1 MSNAWGLTLVAI
13 GAIFAFAISGHP
25 SWVNLHI
32 VGWVIMLT
40 GIAGMILKRTGYGRF
55 GPPPFFRQSQ
65 QSAPPPQPPGG
76 SYPAAITG
84 KVISDQPVPGNAA
97 PPPAAPAGEP
107 PGGVPPGAAAPEETI
122 RDPHDE

>member
-32 VGWVIMLT
+32 VGWVILLT
-40 GIAGMILKRTGYGRF
+40 GIAGMILKRVGYGPVRRW
-55 GPPPFFRQSQ
+55 PFFGQSQ
-65 QSAPPPQPPGG
+65 QSPPPPPPPGG

-84 KVISDQPVPGNAA
+84 TVITDQPVPGNVA
-97 PPPAAPAGEP
+97 PPPAPPAGEP
-107 PGGVPPGAAAPEETI
+107 PGGVPPGAAAPEETL
-122 RDPHDE
+122 REPYDE